1 MRFLIFFAQVPHLT
15 KYGIFL
21 TLIWHPFHQPVNCSS
36 ETFLATIIMNHES
49 LDTELKER
57 GGVVSANDFRENKA
71 PRFTM
76 LDEKKIRYKR

>member
-1 MRFLIFFAQVPHLT
+1 
-15 KYGIFL
+15 
-21 TLIWHPFHQPVNCSS
+21 
-36 ETFLATIIMNHES
+36 MNHES